1 MCTKYDALGLN
12 DACPEAAKVVQ
23 TAWSKPLEKLNSFEV
38 SRLNPT
44 TRNVERR
51 VQVPSAVALYCKP
64 QQRSGP
70 VLMRSRDQV
79 GSSPI
84 TRQVSRR
91 QQDGNVA
98 YLGILLMELRTWAGT
113 AIPLLA
119 QGTSLTN
126 PVPLH
131 HLHIQGAPCHVV
143 CVILGVIG
151 GLLAFVS
158 KDIRGFT
165 QGLDLWSNE
174 KGQASGHTCAQNNM
188 DRLASKEDRHQK
200 SKMIWRIW
208 L

>member
-1 MCTKYDALGLN
+1 MFRRKAWKHGETRPNAKHRQTLCEGCPELVAWGRVLGGQNSNIQSDLTSHAMYVRGHMKYQDTHTHTHMCTKYDALGLN

-98 YLGILLMELRTWAGT
+98 YLGILLMELRT
-113 AIPLLA
+113 
-119 QGTSLTN
+119 
-126 PVPLH
+126 
-131 HLHIQGAPCHVV
+131 
-143 CVILGVIG
+143 
-151 GLLAFVS
+151 
-158 KDIRGFT
+158 
-165 QGLDLWSNE
+165 
-174 KGQASGHTCAQNNM
+174 
-188 DRLASKEDRHQK
+188 
-200 SKMIWRIW
+200 
-208 L
+208 